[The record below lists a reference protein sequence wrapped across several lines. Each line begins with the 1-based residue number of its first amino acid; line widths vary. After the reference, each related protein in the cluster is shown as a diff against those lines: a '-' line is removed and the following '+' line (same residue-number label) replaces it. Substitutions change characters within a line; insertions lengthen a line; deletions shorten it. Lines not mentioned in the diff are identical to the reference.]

1 MNLSLAGFQ
10 DAFISALYG
19 KDPES
24 LPVLTEQAGF
34 MVYRNTVMKGATDA
48 LSANFPTVERLVGI
62 PWMQAA
68 AARYVRQSPPTDAR
82 LLNYGK
88 GFPDFLDAFEHAR
101 DLPYLGNVAR
111 IDLLWNEAH
120 GAEDEL
126 ALDVTAFAAIEPELL
141 ARVRLKLRATARWK
155 WFPDQPAYTIWRCN
169 RELIDVPAEL
179 DWVSE
184 GVLISRSTA
193 VVAWS
198 PLSIGECAFL
208 DACAADLPLED
219 AAEYATQAEPEQDL
233 MSMLSRLI
241 AANVFAAHPA

>member
-24 LPVLTEQAGF
+24 LPVLTEQSGF
-34 MVYRNTVMKGATDA
+34 LVYRNTVMKGASDA
-48 LSANFPTVERLVGI
+48 LLANFPTVERLVGSE
-62 PWMQAA
+62 WLQAA
-68 AARYVRQSPPTDAR
+68 AARYVRKFPPADAR
-82 LLNYGK
+82 LLHYGQ

-120 GAEDEL
+120 CAEDEL
-126 ALDVTAFAAIEPELL
+126 ALDVTAFAAIEPALL
-141 ARVRLKLRATARWK
+141 AGVRLKVRATARWK
-155 WFPDQPAYTIWRCN
+155 WFPDQPAYTLWRCN

-179 DWVSE
+179 DWIGE

-193 VVAWS
+193 VVAWH
-198 PLSIGECAFL
+198 PLSMGECAFL
-208 DACAADLPLED
+208 DACAAHLPLEE
-219 AAEYATQAEPEQDL
+219 AAECATQAEPDLDL
-233 MSMLSRLI
+233 MNMLSRLV
-241 AANVFAAHPA
+241 AARVFAAR